1 MVKNEPYLGDF
12 SYFFSHWHVKKSFFI
27 YAFAYF
33 VETFILFKGNDGG
46 VSNVVRDA
54 YQHYEDME
62 FGSETRTV
70 NDPERHIK
78 LISMTGKKVQQRK
91 AKLLLIYI
99 E

>member
-1 MVKNEPYLGDF
+1 MVKYEPYLGDF
-12 SYFFSHWHVKKSFFI
+12 SYFFSHWHVKKTFI
-27 YAFAYF
+27 INVFVYL
-33 VETFILFKGNDGG
+33 VETFILFKGNGGG

-78 LISMTGKKVQQRK
+78 LISMTGKKVQQKK
-91 AKLLLIYI
+91 AKSLLI
-99 E
+99 